1 MSKQIFEMK
10 RVYKKFDTIL
20 RAEQHV
26 HSLSKPSKM
35 ATYGYSISA
44 LECKM
49 GAILYELDDTV
60 CADCY
65 ARKGRYIFPDV
76 QHALDMRLNK
86 IKNDP
91 LWIDAMIYLLNHKKI
106 GGKKLSLFRWHDS
119 GDIQSERHL
128 DMMCEI
134 ARATP
139 DVKHWLPTK
148 EVATVRNYL
157 KTHDIPKNLNVRIS
171 AYRINGKP
179 IKLKGTTTSMVV
191 TKVGDDKRTS
201 NFDCPIYADSSHGK
215 SCGDC
220 TACYDRLITN
230 VTYLKH

>member
-1 MSKQIFEMK
+1 MKENIKMNSKEAKDI
-10 RVYKKFDTIL
+10 TGGL
-20 RAEQHV
+20 TAT
-26 HSLSKPSKM
+26 SKM
-35 ATYGYSISA
+35 PCPSYSLPA
-44 LECKM
+44 QACKM
-49 GAILYELDDTV
+49 GSKLVSIKGSV
-60 CADCY
+60 CEGCY
-65 ARKGRYIFPDV
+65 ALKGFYRFKQGRNARDVRLASIYNPKWVSAMSFLVKNRKDNAF
-76 QHALDMRLNK
+76 
-86 IKNDP
+86 
-91 LWIDAMIYLLNHKKI
+91 
-106 GGKKLSLFRWHDS
+106 FRWHDS

-148 EVATVRNYL
+148 EVATVRKYL

-171 AYRINGKP
+171 AYKINGKP
-179 IKLKGTTTSMVV
+179 VRLKGCTTSMVV